1 MTYSLWLFHTP
12 AIPSPAFTAPWD
24 SEMTHFFIN
33 EYRNVS
39 GMVTK
44 KRDAFLH
51 ISDKMNQK
59 GYDVTPYTVEKKW
72 HNLIKAYKNVLYR
85 AIRKGDEK
93 ISWEYFEVV
102 MLALLVLYEAPV
114 FCLYFTV
121 CSPEVCCM

>member
-1 MTYSLWLFHTP
+1 
-12 AIPSPAFTAPWD
+12 
-24 SEMTHFFIN
+24 MTHFFIS

-102 MLALLVLYEAPV
+102 ILALLML
-114 FCLYFTV
+114 
-121 CSPEVCCM
+121 

>member
-1 MTYSLWLFHTP
+1 MSAFHAP
-12 AIPSPAFTAPWD
+12 PIPPPPFAAPWD
-24 SEMTHFFIN
+24 SEMTHFFIS

-102 MLALLVLYEAPV
+102 ILALLML
-114 FCLYFTV
+114 
-121 CSPEVCCM
+121 